1 MYNTIILNIK
11 MRLKALSVYYMT
23 YILISKHG
31 YKEWKEISPGPASVD
46 CVLLLEL
53 ITTMLPGPL
62 AVANGDDLGTTIG
75 ETYTAM
81 EPSGF
86 LLAAPRSLIEEFRR
100 AAYSKSTEVILE
112 IPLIGTVVTSMVFP

>member
-1 MYNTIILNIK
+1 
-11 MRLKALSVYYMT
+11 MR
-23 YILISKHG
+23 
-31 YKEWKEISPGPASVD
+31 KENFLPGPASVD

-75 ETYTAM
+75 ETYTAID
-81 EPSGF
+81 PSGF
-86 LLAAPRSLIEEFRR
+86 LLAAPRSLIEDFNK

-112 IPLIGTVVTSMVFP
+112 IPLIGTVVTSIFLP

>member
-1 MYNTIILNIK
+1 M
-11 MRLKALSVYYMT
+11 
-23 YILISKHG
+23 
-31 YKEWKEISPGPASVD
+31 D

-75 ETYTAM
+75 ETYTAID
-81 EPSGF
+81 PSGF
-86 LLAAPRSLIEEFRR
+86 LLAAPRSLIEDFNK

-112 IPLIGTVVTSMVFP
+112 IPLIGTVVTSIFLP